1 MDCKFLSTKL
11 FLSRIKLLILTLLCL
26 DMEFTLESFGV
37 HVSLG
42 YNNVFKGISMVF
54 QTTKGLGFDQ
64 CV

>member
-1 MDCKFLSTKL
+1 
-11 FLSRIKLLILTLLCL
+11 
-26 DMEFTLESFGV
+26 MEFTLESFGV

>member
-26 DMEFTLESFGV
+26 DMEFTLEV